1 MKWEKEKFTIT
12 TDKAALDMAMIHGF
26 LTRSYWAQGI
36 SLALVKK
43 SIRHSLCFGM
53 FYEGAQIGFGRAITD
68 RASYAYLSD
77 VFVIEEFRGQ
87 GLGKWLISCMLAHP
101 DLRGL
106 RRCMLATLDAHGL
119 YKAFGFTALQNPER
133 FMEIHNP
140 AVYQSLQQ

>member
-119 YKAFGFTALQNPER
+119 YKGTSINP
-133 FMEIHNP
+133 
-140 AVYQSLQQ
+140 V